1 MSADRPARSEELVP
15 VGAEALAEGPPDVD
29 SLMSRLDAPSESSP
43 SSASTDERPSI
54 PGTPTRGRRRRGSTL
69 RVPDDAVPAG
79 TPPPAAVARRSV
91 PPSSPTPIAPD
102 VVAIRPA
109 RMIAIGEATP
119 LPFPAPVFPPAAPLT
134 PPTFEAAP
142 APQPAVLEAATTQPV
157 DEPQARFE
165 EPVAAPPPPIALPA
179 PAYAPYATTEPIPA
193 APMPDFGALA
203 FVPPAPPAE
212 AAAEEELAPGDIEEI
227 QPDALVGQ
235 TLLTGGLPEQR
246 PRSVP
251 PPPMRGSTP
260 PPPRASASTPPP
272 PVRIYTPP
280 PMPVPA
286 ELAALAI
293 PRLPTPAPAPVPAEL
308 AALALATQA
317 EAGHAQEIAP
327 PPPPPG
333 EPTAGE
339 RLRTPTFENLDD
351 QVREAL
357 QLLDGDDFEPPAVD
371 VPLDDET
378 TSPSLRA
385 VSPDD
390 APPSGEEALIDADV
404 VEVSPA
410 EVEPRK
416 RAAPP
421 RRQSA
426 PAPAVG
432 AASQPTQ
439 GSVSKPPP
447 ATRPEG
453 ANGDRPALVVAAAA
467 SVSTPAAPAVA
478 PPPTSVQ
485 VQSTEGGEV
494 KRKKRQWFEELFNDD
509 FARTMPKVD
518 TRWLK
523 REVDFVEDAMG
534 LAKGAALLDLGCGP
548 GVHAVQI
555 AKRGYEVIGI
565 DLSLAMLARA
575 SDEAAE
581 HQQRINFVQGD
592 MRELTFEDAF
602 DGVLCW
608 GATFGYFDET
618 KNAEVVQKIHRALR
632 KQGRLLLD
640 VTNRDY
646 VVPRS
651 PSMVWFEGDGCV
663 CMDEAQFDAINSRLK
678 VKRTLMM
685 EDGRSR
691 EIDYSIRLYAL
702 HELGKLLHDNGFR
715 VTEVSGE
722 TSTPGRFFNAESPRI
737 LILAEKR

>member
-1 MSADRPARSEELVP
+1 MSADRPARSEELAP
-15 VGAEALAEGPPDVD
+15 VVAEALASDGPPDVD
-29 SLMSRLDAPSESSP
+29 SLMSRLDAPAE
-43 SSASTDERPSI
+43 SSASTASSDDRPSM
-54 PGTPTRGRRRRGSTL
+54 PGSPARGRRRRGSTL

-79 TPPPAAVARRSV
+79 TPPPASVARRSV
-91 PPSSPTPIAPD
+91 PPSTPTPLAPE

-109 RMIAIGEATP
+109 RMIAIGEGTP
-119 LPFPAPVFPPAAPLT
+119 LPFPAPVFP
-134 PPTFEAAP
+134 EAAP
-142 APQPAVLEAATTQPV
+142 VIQAAEDAPAPAPTALESANTQPV
-157 DEPQARFE
+157 DDPLAFAVVLPP
-165 EPVAAPPPPIALPA
+165 PVAPAEPAFVAWAPPDVIPAFPPPPPPALPA
-179 PAYAPYATTEPIPA
+179 AFATSFTEPAPGPA
-193 APMPDFGALA
+193 
-203 FVPPAPPAE
+203 V
-212 AAAEEELAPGDIEEI
+212 EEELAPGDIEEI
-227 QPDALVGQ
+227 SPDPLVGQ
-235 TLLTGGLPEQR
+235 TLLTGGLPER
-246 PRSVP
+246 PRSVAP
-251 PPPMRGSTP
+251 PPRASTP
-260 PPPRASASTPPP
+260 PPPRFGSTPPP
-272 PVRIYTPP
+272 MRVVTPP

-286 ELAALAI
+286 DLAALGAQRIATPLPAPVPMELAALVA
-293 PRLPTPAPAPVPAEL
+293 
-308 AALALATQA
+308 QA
-317 EAGHAQEIAP
+317 NAGPGQEIAP
-327 PPPPPG
+327 PAPP
-333 EPTAGE
+333 EPQARPD
-339 RLRTPTFENLDD
+339 RLRTPTFENLED

-357 QLLDGDDFEPPAVD
+357 QLLDGDDFEPPAID
-371 VPLDDET
+371 VPLDEET

-385 VSPDD
+385 VSPDE
-390 APPSGEEALIDADV
+390 PPQSGEEALIDADV

-410 EVEPRK
+410 EVELRK
-416 RAAPP
+416 PAAPP
-421 RRQSA
+421 RRVSG
-426 PAPAVG
+426 PAPAGG

-439 GSVSKPPP
+439 TTNSRPPP

-453 ANGDRPALVVAAAA
+453 ANGDRPALVIAAAA
-467 SVSTPAAPAVA
+467 SVGTPAAPAVA

-485 VQSTEGGEV
+485 AQSTDGGEI

-509 FARTMPKVD
+509 FARTMPKFEG
-518 TRWLK
+518 RWIK
-523 REVDFVEDAMG
+523 RELDFVEEAMG
-534 LAKGAALLDLGCGP
+534 LAKGASLLDLGCGP
-548 GVHAVQI
+548 GVHAVQL

-608 GATFGYFDET
+608 GATFGYFDEL

-715 VTEVSGE
+715 VAEVSGE